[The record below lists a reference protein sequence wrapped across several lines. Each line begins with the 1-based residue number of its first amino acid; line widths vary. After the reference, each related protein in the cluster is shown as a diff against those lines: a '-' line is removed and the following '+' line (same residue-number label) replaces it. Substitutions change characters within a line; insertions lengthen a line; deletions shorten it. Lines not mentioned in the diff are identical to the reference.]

1 MRLVSLR
8 NRWASQLG
16 CVALGAALCAGAW
29 VGVDAYHDADL
40 SGRLE
45 GRWTLQATDAGPP
58 RHLVDVEYRLDGT
71 FMVWRT
77 AADGSVQIVEHGRW
91 WVSGR
96 RLLQE
101 YDSLEGRPI
110 PAGAQHH
117 PESKMVV
124 RADTTLILVWP
135 AGHQYQFRRPSA

>member
-1 MRLVSLR
+1 MRLPSLR
-8 NRWASQLG
+8 NRCASHLG

-29 VGVDAYHDADL
+29 AGVDAYQDADL

-45 GRWTLQATDAGPP
+45 GRWTLQATDAGPAK
-58 RHLVDVEYRLDGT
+58 LQVDVEYRPDGT

-77 AADGSVQIVEHGRW
+77 GPDGKVQIVEHGRW

-101 YDSLEGRPI
+101 YDSLDGKPV
-110 PAGAQHH
+110 PAGAQHQ
-117 PESKMVV
+117 PESKLVV
-124 RADTTLILVWP
+124 RADMLLILVWP
-135 AGHQYQFRRPSA
+135 AGHQYQFRRPTA